1 MIGFRGQKGFTM
13 LEVIVV
19 MIIFAVVL
27 GLSILYYQTTQ
38 VRSDLNGQVLQFV
51 SYARL
56 AQSNADAGKDDS
68 NHGVHLESGRYV
80 LFVGDSYA
88 PSAGD
93 NFEID
98 LPATMIIQNIN
109 LNEGGSDVVFERPYG
124 ETFDFGTFDFYSA
137 QLNATKTITISN
149 IGTINY

>member
-1 MIGFRGQKGFTM
+1 MTEVSGEKGFTM
-13 LEVIVV
+13 IEVIVV
-19 MIIFAVVL
+19 MIIFAVVF

-56 AQSNADAGKDDS
+56 AQSNADAGKDS
-68 NHGVHLESGRYV
+68 ANHGIHLENGGYV
-80 LFVGDSYA
+80 LFVGDSYVV
-88 PSAGD
+88 SADD

-98 LPATMIIQNIN
+98 LPATMVIRNIN
-109 LNEGGSDVVFERPYG
+109 LNGEGSDVVFEGPYG
-124 ETFDFGTFDFYSA
+124 ETDDFGTFDFYSA

-149 IGTINY
+149 VGTVNY

>member
-1 MIGFRGQKGFTM
+1 MTRGRAEKGFTM
-13 LEVIVV
+13 IEVIVV
-19 MIIFAVVL
+19 LIIFAVVL

-68 NHGVHLESGRYV
+68 NHGIHLESGEYV
-80 LFVGDSYA
+80 LFTGDSYVE
-88 PSAGD
+88 SAGD

-109 LNEGGSDVVFERPYG
+109 LDGGGNNVVFERPYG
-124 ETFDFGTFDFYSA
+124 ETGDFGTFDFYSA

>member
-1 MIGFRGQKGFTM
+1 MTDFRGQKGFTM
-13 LEVIVV
+13 IEVIVV
-19 MIIFAVVL
+19 MIIFAVVF

-38 VRSDLNGQVLQFV
+38 VRSDLNGQVSQFV
-51 SYARL
+51 SYTRL
-56 AQSNADAGKDDS
+56 AQSNADAGKDNA
-68 NHGVHLESGRYV
+68 NHGIHLESGGYV
-80 LFVGDSYA
+80 LFTGDSYVE
-88 PSAGD
+88 SADD

-98 LPATMIIQNIN
+98 LPATMVIQNIN

-124 ETFDFGTFDFYSA
+124 ETDDFGTFDFYSA

>member
-80 LFVGDSYA
+80 LFIGDSYVE
-88 PSAGD
+88 SADD

-109 LNEGGSDVVFERPYG
+109 LNEGGNDVVFERPYG
-124 ETFDFGTFDFYSA
+124 ETSDFGTFDFYSA
-137 QLNATKTITISN
+137 QLNATKTVTISN